1 MATMYVYNIPTNET
15 VNLRKTASGSATIVD
30 RVPYGKAV
38 QASYYNSDWHSASY
52 NGKSGYIMSKYLT
65 TTDPNGGG
73 GNTGASGGS
82 AGASDEQTMYVYNIP
97 TNETVNL
104 RKTASGSATTTYR
117 CTR

>member
-52 NGKSGYIMSKYLT
+52 NGKSGYSSVSRRELWHKMRCKDT
-65 TTDPNGGG
+65 TSP
-73 GNTGASGGS
+73 
-82 AGASDEQTMYVYNIP
+82 VI
-97 TNETVNL
+97 L
-104 RKTASGSATTTYR
+104 
-117 CTR
+117 